1 MVWLLKNLL
10 VYFNNEMDKKTI
22 LELLGHWFE
31 SSCQSCI
38 KGIVLAKNENSVII
52 YSPFTCSK
60 PLWVSFF
67 CWTHKLTHTH
77 ARTHICTHTHMH
89 ARTHAHTYAR
99 THACTHTHICTHT
112 HTHAHMH
119 ARTHAHTHMFLWK
132 VGTFHG
138 RKGFI
143 LYKLYVLLP
152 YTYPLQETVHVYFL
166 KKKDTLYDL

>member
-22 LELLGHWFE
+22 LELMGHWFE
-31 SSCQSCI
+31 SSLMTHLINQSCQSCI
-38 KGIVLAKNENSVII
+38 KGIVHAKNENSVII

-77 ARTHICTHTHMH
+77 ARTHARTHICTHTHMH
-89 ARTHAHTYAR
+89 ARTHA
-99 THACTHTHICTHT
+99 